1 MAMTTFTVLNLK
13 RHLLNVSNLVFS
25 MFLPI
30 LLFLLF
36 GALQD
41 YGAEMMKHGNVTAYV
56 MVGIAVYGGITAAVS
71 TVGTTVVEQ
80 TTGWGRQ
87 LALTPMTGAQLLA
100 SQCVVILFRA
110 MFPVAAVFI
119 TGAITSAE
127 MDASVW
133 ALTFVLS
140 VLVTLPFGLYG
151 MIFGQIFKSDSAVN
165 ISSSALVILAFAG
178 NAFMPL
184 PEFLMAFARFTPMYG
199 AVSLARY
206 PLSDGVQAISEAP
219 GFVQDPLWYAVAN
232 VVGWTVIFAT
242 ICLMLNKRQKG
253 RQ

>member
-30 LLFLLF
+30 LLFLFF

-56 MVGIAVYGGITAAVS
+56 MVGMAVYGGITAAVS

>member
-13 RHLLNVSNLVFS
+13 RHLLNISNLVFS

-41 YGAEMMKHGNVTAYV
+41 YGAVMMKHGNVTAYV
-56 MVGIAVYGGITAAVS
+56 MVGMAVYGGITAAVS

-87 LALTPMTGAQLLA
+87 LALTPMTGTQLLA
-100 SQCVVILFRA
+100 SQCAVILFRA

-133 ALTFVLS
+133 ALSFILS

-184 PEFLMAFARFTPMYG
+184 PEFLLTFARCTPMYG

-206 PLSDGVQAISEAP
+206 PLSDGMQAISEAP
-219 GFVQDPLWYAVAN
+219 GYVEDPLWYAVAN

>member
-13 RHLLNVSNLVFS
+13 RHLLNISNLVFS

-56 MVGIAVYGGITAAVS
+56 MVAVYGGITAAVS

-87 LALTPMTGAQLLA
+87 LALTPMTGTQLLA

>member
-1 MAMTTFTVLNLK
+1 MALTTFTAINLK
-13 RHLLNVSNLVFS
+13 RHLLNGPSLVFS

-41 YGAEMMKHGNVTAYV
+41 YGAVMLKNGNVTAYV
-56 MVGIAVYGGITAAVS
+56 MVGMAVYGGITAAVS

-80 TTGWGRQ
+80 STGWGRQ
-87 LALTPMTGAQLLA
+87 LALTPLTGTQLLL

-110 MFPVAAVFI
+110 AFPVAAVFI
-119 TGAITSAE
+119 TGALTSAE
-127 MDASVW
+127 MDARSW

-140 VLVTLPFGLYG
+140 VLVTLPFGFYG
-151 MIFGQIFKSDSAVN
+151 MIFGQLFKSDSAVN
-165 ISSSALVILAFAG
+165 ISSSALVLLAFAG

-184 PEFLMAFARFTPMYG
+184 PEFLMPFARFTPMYG
-199 AVSLARY
+199 AVSLARH

-219 GFVQDPLWYAVAN
+219 GFVEDPLWYAIAN
-232 VVGWTVIFAT
+232 VVGWTVIFAS
-242 ICLMLNKRQKG
+242 ICMMLNKRQKG

>member
-13 RHLLNVSNLVFS
+13 RHLLNISNLVFS

-41 YGAEMMKHGNVTAYV
+41 YGAQMMKHGNVTAYV
-56 MVGIAVYGGITAAVS
+56 MVGMAVYGGITAAVS

-133 ALTFVLS
+133 VLTFVLS